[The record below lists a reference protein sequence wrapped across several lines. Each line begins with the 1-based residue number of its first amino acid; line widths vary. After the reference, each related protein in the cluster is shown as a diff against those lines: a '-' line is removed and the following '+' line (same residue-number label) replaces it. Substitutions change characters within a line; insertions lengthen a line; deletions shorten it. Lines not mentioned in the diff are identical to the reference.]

1 MIILIWA
8 LYIPVLFLI
17 GVARAAFAGMGVSL
31 TLIPTA
37 LLHTAAFVGVTYLV
51 KWLVS
56 LVKKGEPVTLR
67 DKNGNNSVL
76 IYGLVTV
83 GFTAMLALSNNG
95 LLSRAVTGYLI
106 PICAYIVLAVS
117 LNLVVG
123 ISGELSLGHAG
134 FMGVGAFSGIVAA
147 TVFGTMIENSFLVL
161 VLAMLVGGVF
171 AGIFGVLVGV
181 PVLRLR
187 GDYLAI
193 VTLAFGEIIKNIV
206 NSMYVGYDAKGLH
219 MWMDKSEAVVAEGGK
234 MIINGSLGAAGVQKI
249 STFFAGFLLI
259 VFTLAVVL
267 NLVNSKEGRAIK
279 AVRDN
284 RIAAESVGINVTAFR
299 LKAFVVSAVLAGM
312 AGTLFGLNLGS
323 LQVSKFGYNT
333 SIDILVYVVLGGM
346 GNILG
351 SVIST
356 VVLYLIPEFLREMA
370 DLRMIMY
377 AIVLIVVM
385 LCTWSPKIKTSIQVV
400 KSAVSD
406 RIGAVTKKFAR
417 KGGADNE

>member
-1 MIILIWA
+1 MIFVIWLI
-8 LYIPVLFLI
+8 YFPVLFLL
-17 GVARAAFAGMGVSL
+17 GLLRNLLAGMGVRL
-31 TLIPTA
+31 EMIPTV
-37 LLHTAAFVGVTYLV
+37 LLHGAAFALASFLAKCG
-51 KWLVS
+51 KS
-56 LVKKGEPVTLR
+56 LLKKGEPQSVTA
-67 DKNGNNSVL
+67 KNGSSSTKT
-76 IYGLVTV
+76 YALVTV
-83 GFTAMLALSNNG
+83 GFTAMFALSNAG
-95 LLSRAVTGYLI
+95 LLTRAVTGYLI
-106 PICAYIVLAVS
+106 PICAYVVLAIS

-134 FMGVGAFSGIVAA
+134 FMGVGAFAGIVTA
-147 TVFGTMIENSFLVL
+147 TCLMPVISSEFLVL
-161 VLAMLVGGVF
+161 VIAMIVGGIF
-171 AGIFGVLVGV
+171 AGIFGVIVGV

-206 NSMYVGYDAKGLH
+206 NSMYIGLDSEGLH
-219 MWMDKSEAVVAEGGK
+219 LWMDKSNAVLEEGGK

-259 VFTLAVVL
+259 LFTLAVVL

-323 LQVSKFGYNT
+323 LQASKFGYNT

-346 GNILG
+346 GNIFG
-351 SVIST
+351 SIIST
-356 VVLYLIPEFLREMA
+356 VTLYLIPEFLREMA

-377 AIVLIVVM
+377 AVVLIVVM
-385 LCTWSPKIKTSIQVV
+385 LCTWSPKIKTSLQVAKASVTDWV
-400 KSAVSD
+400 KAL
-406 RIGAVTKKFAR
+406 IAKITKKEVP
-417 KGGADNE
+417 GNE